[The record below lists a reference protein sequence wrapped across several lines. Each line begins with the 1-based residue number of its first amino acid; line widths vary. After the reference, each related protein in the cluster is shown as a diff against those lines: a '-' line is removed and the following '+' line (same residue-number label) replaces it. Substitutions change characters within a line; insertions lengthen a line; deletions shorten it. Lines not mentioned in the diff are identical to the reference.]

1 MKKNLTLLSLL
12 LCCILCCSC
21 GKEKEPQNKPTK
33 TENYSQVYANR
44 MQITEEGIYY
54 IDGYT
59 KLMKFY
65 DFALKDSIPLCDK
78 PNCKHKNAKCN
89 AYLENGFQSAMGCY
103 RGKLYY
109 FDMNKPT
116 LPLYQCDD
124 KPNCKHKN
132 AKCNAYLENGFQSAM
147 GCYRGKL
154 YYFDMNKPTL
164 PLYQCDKNGKNQH
177 KNAKCNAYLEN
188 GFQSAMGCYRGKLYY
203 FDMNKPTL
211 PLYQC
216 DKNGKNQKVLAQ
228 LNDTENTQSCSISL
242 PMFFIENKLI
252 LRVDYSTLLDEPIIR
267 EDGTADTLEYK
278 WSIIEIALDT
288 GDVTLLKEPEIY
300 SNINSAISLIGANE
314 HSVIYTKIGTDG
326 GCYIYDTVSKK
337 EEKLFELSKEKQLTF
352 LNYDRKQHMA
362 YHLNTDSENCIVF
375 QTNVDTKETKEI
387 FRTKHQNS
395 FMYFEVYDN
404 IIYYTEHSVI
414 YTKIGTDGGCYIYD
428 TVSKKEEKLFELSK
442 EKQLTFLN
450 YDRKQRM
457 AYHLNTDAENCIV
470 FQTNVDTKETKEIFR
485 TKHQNSF
492 MYFEVYHNIIY
503 YTRENT
509 GEMKSYDLETKTE
522 KNLSKEEYT
531 YLGRYENPSDWYVTL
546 AGEEGFVC
554 ISKKD
559 YEKKNWKNVQI
570 IGKF

>member
-1 MKKNLTLLSLL
+1 MKKNLTLLSLF

-21 GKEKEPQNKPTK
+21 GKEKEEQIKK
-33 TENYSQVYANR
+33 QENYSYISPINS
-44 MQITEEGIYY
+44 MQITEDGIYY

-59 KLMKFY
+59 NIMTFY
-65 DFALKDSIPLCDK
+65 DFVLNEPLPLCDN
-78 PNCKHKNAKCN
+78 PNCQHKDSKCN
-89 AYLENGFQSAMGCY
+89 AYLEAGIQSAMGYY
-103 RGKLYY
+103 RGHLYY
-109 FDMNKPT
+109 FDITNPEMT
-116 LPLYQCDD
+116 
-124 KPNCKHKN
+124 
-132 AKCNAYLENGFQSAM
+132 
-147 GCYRGKL
+147 
-154 YYFDMNKPTL
+154 
-164 PLYQCDKNGKNQH
+164 LYQCDKNGKN
-177 KNAKCNAYLEN
+177 
-188 GFQSAMGCYRGKLYY
+188 R
-203 FDMNKPTL
+203 
-211 PLYQC
+211 
-216 DKNGKNQKVLAQ
+216 KVLAQ

-252 LRVDYSTLLDEPIIR
+252 LRVEYSTLLDEPIIR

-278 WSIIEIALDT
+278 WSIVEIALDT

-352 LNYDRKQHMA
+352 LNYDRKQRMA

-404 IIYYTEHSVI
+404 IIYYT
-414 YTKIGTDGGCYIYD
+414 G
-428 TVSKKEEKLFELSK
+428 
-442 EKQLTFLN
+442 
-450 YDRKQRM
+450 
-457 AYHLNTDAENCIV
+457 ENA
-470 FQTNVDTKETKEIFR
+470 
-485 TKHQNSF
+485 
-492 MYFEVYHNIIY
+492 
-503 YTRENT
+503 

-531 YLGRYENPSDWYVTL
+531 YLGRYENPSNWYVTL

-559 YEKKNWKNVQI
+559 YEKKNWKNVQV

>member
-1 MKKNLTLLSLL
+1 MKKNLTLLSLF

-78 PNCKHKNAKCN
+78 PNCKHKNI
-89 AYLENGFQSAMGCY
+89 
-103 RGKLYY
+103 
-109 FDMNKPT
+109 
-116 LPLYQCDD
+116 
-124 KPNCKHKN
+124 
-132 AKCNAYLENGFQSAM
+132 
-147 GCYRGKL
+147 
-154 YYFDMNKPTL
+154 
-164 PLYQCDKNGKNQH
+164 
-177 KNAKCNAYLEN
+177 KCNAYLEN

-252 LRVDYSTLLDEPIIR
+252 LRVEYSTLLDEPIIR

-278 WSIIEIALDT
+278 WSIVEIALDT
-288 GDVTLLKEPEIY
+288 GEITARKDPEIY

-352 LNYDRKQHMA
+352 LNYDRKQRMV
-362 YHLNTDSENCIVF
+362 YHLNTDFENCIVF

-404 IIYYTEHSVI
+404 IIYYT
-414 YTKIGTDGGCYIYD
+414 G
-428 TVSKKEEKLFELSK
+428 
-442 EKQLTFLN
+442 
-450 YDRKQRM
+450 
-457 AYHLNTDAENCIV
+457 
-470 FQTNVDTKETKEIFR
+470 
-485 TKHQNSF
+485 
-492 MYFEVYHNIIY
+492 
-503 YTRENT
+503 ENT

-531 YLGRYENPSDWYVTL
+531 YLGRYENPSDWYVAL

>member
-1 MKKNLTLLSLL
+1 MKKNLTLLSLF

-78 PNCKHKNAKCN
+78 PNCKHKNI
-89 AYLENGFQSAMGCY
+89 
-103 RGKLYY
+103 
-109 FDMNKPT
+109 
-116 LPLYQCDD
+116 
-124 KPNCKHKN
+124 
-132 AKCNAYLENGFQSAM
+132 
-147 GCYRGKL
+147 
-154 YYFDMNKPTL
+154 
-164 PLYQCDKNGKNQH
+164 
-177 KNAKCNAYLEN
+177 KCNAYLEN

-252 LRVDYSTLLDEPIIR
+252 LRVDYSTLLDKPIIH

-278 WSIIEIALDT
+278 WSIVEIALDT

-300 SNINSAISLIGANE
+300 SNTNSAISLIGANE
-314 HSVIYTKIGTDG
+314 HSIIYTKIGTDG

-404 IIYYTEHSVI
+404 IIYYT
-414 YTKIGTDGGCYIYD
+414 G
-428 TVSKKEEKLFELSK
+428 
-442 EKQLTFLN
+442 
-450 YDRKQRM
+450 
-457 AYHLNTDAENCIV
+457 ENA
-470 FQTNVDTKETKEIFR
+470 
-485 TKHQNSF
+485 
-492 MYFEVYHNIIY
+492 
-503 YTRENT
+503 

-531 YLGRYENPSDWYVTL
+531 YLGRYENPSNWYVTL

-559 YEKKNWKNVQI
+559 YEKKNWKNVQV

>member
-1 MKKNLTLLSLL
+1 MKKNLTLLSLF

-21 GKEKEPQNKPTK
+21 GKEKEEQVKK
-33 TENYSQVYANR
+33 GKKQENYSYISPISS
-44 MQITEEGIYY
+44 MQITEDGIYY

-59 KLMKFY
+59 NIMTFY
-65 DFALKDSIPLCDK
+65 DFTLNEPLPLCDN
-78 PNCKHKNAKCN
+78 PNCQHKDSKCN
-89 AYLENGFQSAMGCY
+89 AYLEAGIQSAMGYY
-103 RGKLYY
+103 RGHLYY
-109 FDMNKPT
+109 FDITNPEMT
-116 LPLYQCDD
+116 
-124 KPNCKHKN
+124 
-132 AKCNAYLENGFQSAM
+132 
-147 GCYRGKL
+147 
-154 YYFDMNKPTL
+154 
-164 PLYQCDKNGKNQH
+164 LYQCDKNGKN
-177 KNAKCNAYLEN
+177 
-188 GFQSAMGCYRGKLYY
+188 R
-203 FDMNKPTL
+203 
-211 PLYQC
+211 
-216 DKNGKNQKVLAQ
+216 KVLAQ

-252 LRVDYSTLLDEPIIR
+252 LRVEYSTLLDEPIIR

-278 WSIIEIALDT
+278 WSIVEIALDT
-288 GDVTLLKEPEIY
+288 GEITARKDPEIY

-352 LNYDRKQHMA
+352 LNYDRKQRMV

-404 IIYYTEHSVI
+404 IIYYT
-414 YTKIGTDGGCYIYD
+414 G
-428 TVSKKEEKLFELSK
+428 
-442 EKQLTFLN
+442 
-450 YDRKQRM
+450 
-457 AYHLNTDAENCIV
+457 
-470 FQTNVDTKETKEIFR
+470 
-485 TKHQNSF
+485 
-492 MYFEVYHNIIY
+492 
-503 YTRENT
+503 ENT

-531 YLGRYENPSDWYVTL
+531 YLGRYENPSDWYVAL

>member
-78 PNCKHKNAKCN
+78 PNCKH
-89 AYLENGFQSAMGCY
+89 E
-103 RGKLYY
+103 
-109 FDMNKPT
+109 
-116 LPLYQCDD
+116 
-124 KPNCKHKN
+124 
-132 AKCNAYLENGFQSAM
+132 
-147 GCYRGKL
+147 
-154 YYFDMNKPTL
+154 
-164 PLYQCDKNGKNQH
+164 
-177 KNAKCNAYLEN
+177 NAKCNAYLEN

-352 LNYDRKQHMA
+352 LNYDRKQ
-362 YHLNTDSENCIVF
+362 
-375 QTNVDTKETKEI
+375 
-387 FRTKHQNS
+387 
-395 FMYFEVYDN
+395 
-404 IIYYTEHSVI
+404 
-414 YTKIGTDGGCYIYD
+414 
-428 TVSKKEEKLFELSK
+428 
-442 EKQLTFLN
+442 
-450 YDRKQRM
+450 RM

>member
-78 PNCKHKNAKCN
+78 PNCK
-89 AYLENGFQSAMGCY
+89 
-103 RGKLYY
+103 
-109 FDMNKPT
+109 
-116 LPLYQCDD
+116 
-124 KPNCKHKN
+124 
-132 AKCNAYLENGFQSAM
+132 
-147 GCYRGKL
+147 
-154 YYFDMNKPTL
+154 
-164 PLYQCDKNGKNQH
+164 H

-352 LNYDRKQHMA
+352 LNYDRKQ
-362 YHLNTDSENCIVF
+362 
-375 QTNVDTKETKEI
+375 
-387 FRTKHQNS
+387 
-395 FMYFEVYDN
+395 
-404 IIYYTEHSVI
+404 
-414 YTKIGTDGGCYIYD
+414 
-428 TVSKKEEKLFELSK
+428 
-442 EKQLTFLN
+442 
-450 YDRKQRM
+450 RM